1 MKTLKF
7 LLVLAVMFVVA
18 SCDSGQNP
26 NNLPVMAK
34 ALKVQDTIA
43 VNAGPYLDIKM
54 YTVIIDGCQYIM
66 GDDDGPYNGGYFLTH
81 RSEERRVGKECRL

>member
-1 MKTLKF
+1 MKILKF

-43 VNAGPYLDIKM
+43 VNAGPI
-54 YTVIIDGCQYIM
+54 
-66 GDDDGPYNGGYFLTH
+66 
-81 RSEERRVGKECRL
+81 S